1 MLRFGESAPPREEK
15 MMKKKK
21 KKRETEGGRE
31 GGKDLFVCL
40 WREIFLNT
48 LRLGVRHTDDSV
60 SLAVITY

>member
-15 MMKKKK
+15 MMKKKE
-21 KKRETEGGRE
+21 RETEGGRE
-31 GGKDLFVCL
+31 EGKDLFVCL